1 MRVLV
6 LALPLMIL
14 VNVTGRAQVDQVH
27 TLDTLKTRDF
37 LKWQQLVVDGLDY
50 RHGEGLAIQQV
61 SLQQPQRALQPLPSG
76 TVPVTPSTGTR
87 RSLVAAKVYL
97 SGMLELQRDPEAA
110 HHRGRLQARLDDEAL
125 LEALADAY
133 GFLEGRVAPTLA
145 GRIRDRLFEA
155 LPHAPLRRMQALLD
169 ARADASLS

>member
-1 MRVLV
+1 M
-6 LALPLMIL
+6 APS
-14 VNVTGRAQVDQVH
+14 T
-27 TLDTLKTRDF
+27 
-37 LKWQQLVVDGLDY
+37 
-50 RHGEGLAIQQV
+50 QQV
-61 SLQQPQRALQPLPSG
+61 VQPPPSG
-76 TVPVTPSTGTR
+76 TVPVTPSTGMR

-110 HHRGRLQARLDDEAL
+110 HHRGRLQARLEDEAL

-133 GFLEGRVAPTLA
+133 RFLEGRVAPTLA

-169 ARADASLS
+169 ARADAFLS